1 MKTHP
6 LVHGLKE
13 QTKELPETI
22 APILLVSISAQLI
35 GQSSPSKILP
45 LLNAI
50 AKDWKLNLDNS
61 RHYKIAKKILY
72 NSVQNN

>member
-1 MKTHP
+1 MKTP

-22 APILLVSISAQLI
+22 APSLLVSISAQLI
-35 GQSSPSKILP
+35 GQSAPSKILP
-45 LLNAI
+45 LLNDI

-61 RHYKIAKKILY
+61 KHYMISDRILV
-72 NSVQNN
+72 NSVTNN